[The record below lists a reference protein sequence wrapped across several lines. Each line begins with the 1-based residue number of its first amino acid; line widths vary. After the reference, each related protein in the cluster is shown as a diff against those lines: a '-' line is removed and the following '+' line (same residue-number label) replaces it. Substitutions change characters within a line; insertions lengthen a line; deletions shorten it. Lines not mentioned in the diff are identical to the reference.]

1 MWNILSHDFL
11 LQSTNESFLK
21 IEFAGVE
28 NIAHGN
34 KTSRYMGTAREEE
47 IISVSP
53 VSPHQRTACS
63 TPLLSLTILHIN
75 VGHPLASLSSY
86 MLGKAGKTKILL
98 YKVWEKN
105 VQSNNFHNYITLKSL
120 QQDFSA

>member
-1 MWNILSHDFL
+1 MRNILSHDFL

-53 VSPHQRTACS
+53 VSLQRTACS

-75 VGHPLASLSSY
+75 FGHPVASLSSY
-86 MLGKAGKTKILL
+86 MVGKAGKTNILL

>member
-11 LQSTNESFLK
+11 LQSTNELFLK
-21 IEFAGVE
+21 TQFAGVE

-34 KTSRYMGTAREEE
+34 KSRCSRYMGMARKEE

-53 VSPHQRTACS
+53 VSSHQRTACS

-86 MLGKAGKTKILL
+86 MLGKAG
-98 YKVWEKN
+98 
-105 VQSNNFHNYITLKSL
+105 
-120 QQDFSA
+120 